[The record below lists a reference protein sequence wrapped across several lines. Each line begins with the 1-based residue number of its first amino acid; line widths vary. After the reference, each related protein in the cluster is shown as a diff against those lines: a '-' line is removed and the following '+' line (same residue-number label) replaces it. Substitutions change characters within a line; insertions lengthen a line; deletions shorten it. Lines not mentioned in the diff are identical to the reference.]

1 MLFGCSG
8 AVFATRH
15 SVRPRFLDIEHVLD
29 VKKRYPLL
37 EGDGCVC
44 VCSPK
49 WSGWMSDPDW
59 KMVDATEE
67 IESIQFSSG
76 AGNSNLT

>member
-15 SVRPRFLDIEHVLD
+15 SVRPRFRDIEHVLD

-37 EGDGCVC
+37 EGDGCVLC
-44 VCSPK
+44 VLSQ
-49 WSGWMSDPDW
+49 MVRMASDPDW

-67 IESIQFSSG
+67 IESIRFSSG